1 MPIKNKTKKNREK
14 HTRRRGCFVV
24 VSGKETT
31 NFMSKVFKKK
41 YEKHEQEFNICKE
54 GEQEEEEEK

>member
-1 MPIKNKTKKNREK
+1 VEKKQQTSCLK
-14 HTRRRGCFVV
+14 F
-24 VSGKETT
+24 S
-31 NFMSKVFKKK
+31 KKK